1 MCVVCGQSV
10 LVPTEDL
17 QALTNQGVLPETLDE
32 GLDFI
37 PIADAQSLTEVA
49 PQSTVTQ
56 QPSSPPPPTV
66 EMAPPKAPVPSLVPK
81 RKSTTEEAPSDAGK
95 KPRRTAKSRQVKRS
109 KI

>member
-1 MCVVCGQSV
+1 M

-49 PQSTVTQ
+49 PQPPVTQ
-56 QPSSPPPPTV
+56 QPSSPPPPAPPQPTV
-66 EMAPPKAPVPSLVPK
+66 EMAPPKAPVPSLLSK
-81 RKSTTEEAPSDAGK
+81 RKCTTEEAPSDAGK